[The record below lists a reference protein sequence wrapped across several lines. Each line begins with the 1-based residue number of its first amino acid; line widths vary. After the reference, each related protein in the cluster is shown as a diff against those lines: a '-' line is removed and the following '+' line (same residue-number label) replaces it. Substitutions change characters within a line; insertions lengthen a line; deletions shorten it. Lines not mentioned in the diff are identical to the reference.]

1 MKKSKTRRFDLVD
14 VVMKRRPADKIIVNG
29 QLVNVYSGEI
39 YGCNVAILGDRF
51 AAVDGFD
58 IEDVKGPNTE
68 IIDAQGLYLV
78 PGLVEPHLHSYH
90 SYMSIPNYAEAMLRR
105 GTTSTAD
112 GFYGQAL
119 IGGVEAVRRMID
131 DHARTPLKL
140 IFSIPAIAYL
150 QNRELGIDPAPNSLT
165 AEQLHEMLDWPETD
179 GIEEPPYLPIVH
191 KDPVFVELYEMAH
204 ERRIPVTGHAAGI
217 SIPHLNA
224 YAAAGTISDH
234 EQTTAQGAIEVAR
247 RGLKLMMRQGSGAYD
262 VKELT
267 KAITEGKL
275 DPHGFSLCA
284 DLAAPE
290 KLFYRGDIDECI
302 RVAVRSGIPPVT
314 AIQMGTLSAAEIYNL
329 QGEIGSI
336 APGKRADVVFV
347 RDLATFD
354 IVRVM
359 ADGEIVVED
368 NVYLKRMDKTD
379 YPPFMYNTVHL
390 KKPITSESFEVRA
403 NTSAVEVRAVHA
415 VDLSL
420 YTDEYFAELPVAGG
434 VVQPDISRD
443 VLRIAMVD
451 RHGKTGN
458 VGNGFIKGF
467 GIRKGAVASSVNA
480 VCENIVVVGAN
491 SEDMAI
497 AANHL
502 AKIGGGKVVVVD
514 GEIVAQIELP
524 LLGLLSEDPLDVVVG
539 KFDKAYAELKKLGCT
554 LTSPFAT
561 LEFCCAC
568 GEIGKLKIFDEGYI
582 NAETNERVGL
592 FRSETVEVSL
602 KLA

>member
-1 MKKSKTRRFDLVD
+1 
-14 VVMKRRPADKIIVNG
+14 
-29 QLVNVYSGEI
+29 
-39 YGCNVAILGDRF
+39 
-51 AAVDGFD
+51 
-58 IEDVKGPNTE
+58 
-68 IIDAQGLYLV
+68 
-78 PGLVEPHLHSYH
+78 
-90 SYMSIPNYAEAMLRR
+90 MSIPNYAEAMLRH
-105 GTTSTAD
+105 GTTATAD
-112 GFYGQAL
+112 GFYGQGL
-119 IGGVEAVRRMID
+119 IGGLDAIKLMIE

-150 QNRELGIDPAPNSLT
+150 QNRELGIDPAPNSIT
-165 AEQLHEMLDWPETD
+165 AEQLYEMLDWPETD

-191 KDPVFVELYEMAH
+191 QDPVFVKLYEMAH

-217 SIPHLNA
+217 SLQHLNA

-247 RGLKLMMRQGSGAYD
+247 RGIKMMMRQGSGAYD
-262 VKELT
+262 VKELS

-275 DPHGFSLCA
+275 DPHAFSLCS

-290 KLFYRGDIDECI
+290 KLFYQGDIDECI
-302 RVAVRSGIPPVT
+302 RVAVRAGIPPIA
-314 AIQMGTLSAAEIYNL
+314 AIQMGTLSAAQVYRL
-329 QGEIGSI
+329 DGEIGSI

-354 IVRVM
+354 IASVM
-359 ADGEIVVED
+359 ADGEMVVVD
-368 NVYLKRMDKTD
+368 GQYLNRIPETD
-379 YPPFMYNTVHL
+379 YPPFMYNTVIL
-390 KKPITSESFEVRA
+390 KKPVDATSFEVHA
-403 NTSAVEVRAVHA
+403 NTAAVTVRAIKA

-420 YTDEYFAELPVAGG
+420 YTDEVFVDLPVERGI
-434 VVQPDISRD
+434 VQPDAGAD
-443 VLRIAMVD
+443 VLRIAMID

-458 VGNGFIKGF
+458 IGNGFVKGF

-480 VCENIVVVGAN
+480 VCENIVVVGA
-491 SEDMAI
+491 SADDMSVAV
-497 AANHL
+497 NHL

-514 GEIVAQIELP
+514 GKIVAEIELP
-524 LLGLLSEDPLDVVVG
+524 LLGLLSEDPLGTVVE

-582 NAETNERVGL
+582 NAETVERVGL
-592 FRSETVEVSL
+592 IVSQVE
-602 KLA
+602 KAA